1 MSLQLMWLR
10 WLLNACL
17 VGCLPAGWLSA
28 ETVFQRYHPQPLEI
42 RNHPLEIENNS
53 DHPYRFVLSVLGV
66 RQAEFVPLLAV
77 VLDPEDSTP
86 HQWIAV
92 WNLSSSSPG
101 FIQRVKAA
109 LPFPWWSP
117 RGGAGGTA
125 GLIRRLPKPV
135 LTARGRKSGAKG
147 RFVWAAARTVS
158 DFASFFSP
166 GRFALETYRDHRN
179 DLDERQF
186 HQLYSLLLLY
196 EEAAVR
202 QPSTRN
208 LGLRA
213 IMDLKYTALIN
224 REALG
229 IVVSGRSEYWVVDN
243 FETRMREKMGK
254 AAAFLHSRATLH
266 DLRFQEVQFGL
277 DGRWP
282 LYRTAVLSICKADLP
297 KQPRPWP
304 KNNPFDL
311 GYNPLEHRQVRARMD
326 ENPEEEI
333 PLAYYV
339 LISDFR
345 LRPVIVLNFFNPG
358 NPGRRQDTAVL
369 RNTAENLL
377 SVYGLPLHLQAL
389 RYIGSWS
396 LGRKG
401 VTYFSTRSVSSGI
414 EPAKLFARMGWHFDE
429 GTNRLLLRMLD
440 RRTSNPLADSFARQ
454 AENARTR
461 YEAITRSASGRLRLF
476 VRRVY
481 EDGIRERLELGRRS
495 ISTEDIARFRQ
506 QRRLDRALEIIRGFN
521 RQPHLNGVAWP
532 RLFQA
537 WDRLSAADPRRGR
550 PESRR
555 FLQKLKRLYPRAVPE
570 GYRSQVAGWIFPSG
584 PASQSSAFPV
594 KSTP

>member
-1 MSLQLMWLR
+1 MWLR
-10 WLLNACL
+10 WLIS
-17 VGCLPAGWLSA
+17 GCLAGGLTAGWLSA
-28 ETVFQRYHPQPLEI
+28 ETVFQRFQPQPLEI
-42 RNHPLEIENNS
+42 RNHPLVIENNS
-53 DHPYRFVLSVLGV
+53 DRPYRLVLSVLGV

-101 FIQRVKAA
+101 FLQRVKAA

-125 GLIRRLPKPV
+125 GPIRRLPKPV

-147 RFVWAAARTVS
+147 RFVWATARTVS
-158 DFASFFSP
+158 DFARFFSP

-196 EEAAVR
+196 EEAAAR
-202 QPSTRN
+202 QPSDRN

-254 AAAFLHSRATLH
+254 AAAYLHSRATLQG
-266 DLRFQEVQFGL
+266 LRFQEIHFGV
-277 DGRWP
+277 DDRWP

-297 KQPRPWP
+297 EQPRPWP
-304 KNNPFDL
+304 KSNPFDL
-311 GYNPLEHRQVRARMD
+311 GYNPFEHPRIRARMD
-326 ENPEEEI
+326 EDPEEEI

-369 RNTAENLL
+369 RNVAENLL
-377 SVYGLPLHLQAL
+377 SVYAPPLHLQAL

-396 LGRKG
+396 LGRKD
-401 VTYFSTRSVSSGI
+401 VTYFSTRSVSWGI
-414 EPAKLFARMGWHFDE
+414 EPAKLFARMGWHFDDD
-429 GTNRLLLRMLD
+429 TNRLLLRMLD

-454 AENARTR
+454 AENARAR
-461 YEAITRSASGRLRLF
+461 HEAITGKASGRLRLF
-476 VRRVY
+476 VRRIY
-481 EDGIRERLELGRRS
+481 EDGIRERLDLGRRS

-506 QRRLDRALEIIRGFN
+506 QQRLDRALEVIRGFN

-537 WDRLSAADPRRGR
+537 WDRLSAADPQHAR

-555 FLQKLKRLYPRAVPE
+555 FLQNLKRLYPRSVPE

-584 PASQSSAFPV
+584 SASQSSAYVP
-594 KSTP
+594 KTTP

>member
-1 MSLQLMWLR
+1 MWLR
-10 WLLNACL
+10 WLLSGCL

-28 ETVFQRYHPQPLEI
+28 ETVFQRFQPQPLEI
-42 RNHPLEIENNS
+42 RNHPLVIENNS
-53 DHPYRFVLSVLGV
+53 DRPYRFVLSVLGAH
-66 RQAEFVPLLAV
+66 RAEFIPLLAV

-86 HQWIAV
+86 RQWIAV

-101 FIQRVKAA
+101 VIQRVKAA

-117 RGGAGGTA
+117 RGGAGRASGP
-125 GLIRRLPKPV
+125 IRTLPKPV

-147 RFVWAAARTVS
+147 RFAWAAARTVS
-158 DFASFFSP
+158 DFVSFVRP
-166 GRFALETYRDHRN
+166 GRLVLETYRDHRN

-186 HQLYSLLLLY
+186 HQLYALLLLY
-196 EEAAVR
+196 EEAAAL
-202 QPSTRN
+202 QPSDRN

-229 IVVSGRSEYWVVDN
+229 IVASGRSEYWVVDN

-254 AAAFLHSRATLH
+254 AAAYLHSRATLQG
-266 DLRFQEVQFGL
+266 LRFQEVHYGL

-282 LYRTAVLSICKADLP
+282 LYRTAVLSIRKADLDERS
-297 KQPRPWP
+297 RPWL

-311 GYNPLEHRQVRARMD
+311 GYNPFEHPRVRASMD
-326 ENPEEEI
+326 ENPEKEI

-339 LISDFR
+339 LISDFK
-345 LRPVIVLNFFNPG
+345 LRPVIVLNVFKPG

-377 SVYGLPLHLQAL
+377 SVYGLPLRLQAL

-396 LGRKG
+396 LNRKD

-414 EPAKLFARMGWHFDE
+414 EPTKLFARMGWHFDE
-429 GTNRLLLRMLD
+429 ETNRLLLRMLD
-440 RRTSNPLADSFARQ
+440 RRTSNPLADSFSRQ
-454 AENARTR
+454 VRNARAR
-461 YEAITRSASGRLRLF
+461 HEAITRNASERLRLF

-481 EDGIRERLELGRRS
+481 ENGIRERLDLGRRS

-506 QRRLDRALEIIRGFN
+506 LRDLDRALEVIRGFN
-521 RQPHLNGVAWP
+521 RQPHLNGVTWS

-537 WDRLSAADPRRGR
+537 WDRLSAADPHRGR

-555 FLQKLKRLYPRAVPE
+555 FLQNLKRLYPRSVPE

-584 PASQSSAFPV
+584 PASQSLAFPA

>member
-1 MSLQLMWLR
+1 MSLQLMWCR
-10 WLLNACL
+10 WLISGCL

-125 GLIRRLPKPV
+125 GSIRRLPKPV

-196 EEAAVR
+196 EEAAAR
-202 QPSTRN
+202 QSSDRN

-254 AAAFLHSRATLH
+254 AAAYLHSRATLQ
-266 DLRFQEVQFGL
+266 DLRFQEVHFGL

-282 LYRTAVLSICKADLP
+282 LFRTAVLSICKADLP
-297 KQPRPWP
+297 KQPRSWP

-311 GYNPLEHRQVRARMD
+311 GYNPFEHPKVLARMD

-339 LISDFR
+339 LISDFK

-396 LGRKG
+396 LGRKD

-429 GTNRLLLRMLD
+429 DTNRLLLRMLD

-461 YEAITRSASGRLRLF
+461 HQAITRNASGRLRLF

-481 EDGIRERLELGRRS
+481 EDGIRERLDLGRRS

-521 RQPHLNGVAWP
+521 RQPHLNGLAWP

-537 WDRLSAADPRRGR
+537 WDRLSAADPQRGR

-555 FLQKLKRLYPRAVPE
+555 FLQKLQRLYPRAVPE

-584 PASQSSAFPV
+584 PASQSSAFPA